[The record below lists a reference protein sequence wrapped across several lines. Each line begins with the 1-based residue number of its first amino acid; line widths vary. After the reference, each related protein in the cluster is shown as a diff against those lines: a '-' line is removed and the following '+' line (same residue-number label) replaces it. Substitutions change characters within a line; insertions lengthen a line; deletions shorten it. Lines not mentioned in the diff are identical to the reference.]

1 MLDQLLETKQA
12 RQRKPVGTIV
22 SVMLHVAVI
31 AVVVQ
36 LTQQA
41 ASALPKPL
49 EVVVLQPTPHDEP
62 PPIEHKRPVDA
73 VAQKAAVFGS
83 QVVPMVIDVPTEIP
97 TVDLTATLT
106 DGRDWTGQGVA
117 GGSGTDV
124 PGGAEPTR
132 GDEPLFVFQV
142 DKPAAALPGTA
153 QPAYPAMLTASGVEG
168 ESLVQFVVD
177 TLGRAETASFK
188 VLEASHEA
196 FGVAVRHALPRMRFL
211 PAEAGGRKV
220 RMLVQQRFA
229 FDLKR

>member
-1 MLDQLLETKQA
+1 MLNQLLETKQA
-12 RQRKPVGTIV
+12 TQRKPLGTFV
-22 SVMLHVAVI
+22 SVVLHVAVI
-31 AVVVQ
+31 TVVVQ

-41 ASALPKPL
+41 ASALPKPV

-62 PPIEHKRPVDA
+62 PPIEHKPLVDA
-73 VAQKAAVFGS
+73 VAQKPALFGS
-83 QVVPMVIDVPTEIP
+83 QVVPTVIDVPADIP

-117 GGSGTDV
+117 GGRGTGV

-153 QPAYPAMLTASGVEG
+153 QPAYPPMLTASGVEG
-168 ESLVQFVVD
+168 EALVQFVVD
-177 TLGRAETASFK
+177 TLGRAETMSFK

-196 FGVAVRHALPRMRFL
+196 FGTAVRQALPRMRFL

-220 RMLVQQRFA
+220 RMLVQQRFGFA
-229 FDLKR
+229 LNR

>member
-1 MLDQLLETKQA
+1 MLDQLLDTKQS
-12 RQRKPVGTIV
+12 RQRKPLGTLV
-22 SVMLHVAVI
+22 SVVLHAAAIAFAVQVTNQVAA
-31 AVVVQ
+31 AVE
-36 LTQQA
+36 
-41 ASALPKPL
+41 KPI
-49 EVVVLQPTPHDEP
+49 EVVVLQPTQPDEP
-62 PPIEHKRPVDA
+62 PPPVQKRPVG
-73 VAQKAAVFGS
+73 AATQAPPIYGHQELAAPVE
-83 QVVPMVIDVPTEIP
+83 VPIDIP
-97 TVDLTATLT
+97 AVDLTARPT
-106 DGRDWTGQGVA
+106 DPRDWTGDGPANGRGTGVI
-117 GGSGTDV
+117 GGTD
-124 PGGAEPTR
+124 PLR
-132 GDEPLFVFQV
+132 SDEPLFVFQV
-142 DKPAAALPGTA
+142 DKPAAPLPGTA